1 MSEPLPL
8 RSEPFDLD
16 DVIVGT
22 SPLGGIGKSLG
33 DENAIEI
40 VARCVEV
47 GFREFDTAPLYGLGS
62 AEVRLG
68 EGLRRGAAR
77 ATTSDE
83 RAKRLL
89 RDEIRVWTKVGRVM
103 KARDALVEGDEVEE
117 ANVPGAPGMIYS
129 DCPDVVPVLD
139 YTAKGVMASWDDSMG
154 RLGDDIVLAGLRCH
168 DPETPELEKA
178 ALKGSLPGLGNLRAN
193 INGPWSDH
201 PAPMMVGLGLNDA
214 GVAARILDETNPPS
228 GTPPPHALD
237 ALMLA
242 GRWHLLEQSGAAVLA
257 TCAARGIQVHVAGIY
272 ASGLLAGGSTYEY
285 RPATAAH
292 LAKRDAWA
300 SLCATHGVSLKAAAV
315 AFAFLPA
322 AVDRV
327 AVGIGEAAFVDET
340 VSLVAAAAA
349 VPAALWT
356 AAVAEG
362 LLAPDVLALGAVAA
376 PPAKRR
382 KVDGEGGDDDS

>member
-1 MSEPLPL
+1 M
-8 RSEPFDLD
+8 
-16 DVIVGT
+16 
-22 SPLGGIGKSLG
+22 
-33 DENAIEI
+33 
-40 VARCVEV
+40 
-47 GFREFDTAPLYGLGS
+47 
-62 AEVRLG
+62 
-68 EGLRRGAAR
+68 
-77 ATTSDE
+77 
-83 RAKRLL
+83 
-89 RDEIRVWTKVGRVM
+89 
-103 KARDALVEGDEVEE
+103 
-117 ANVPGAPGMIYS
+117 
-129 DCPDVVPVLD
+129 
-139 YTAKGVMASWDDSMG
+139 
-154 RLGDDIVLAGLRCH
+154 
-168 DPETPELEKA
+168 
-178 ALKGSLPGLGNLRAN
+178 
-193 INGPWSDH
+193 
-201 PAPMMVGLGLNDA
+201 
-214 GVAARILDETNPPS
+214 
-228 GTPPPHALD
+228 
-237 ALMLA
+237 
-242 GRWHLLEQSGAAVLA
+242 
-257 TCAARGIQVHVAGIY
+257 HVAGIY